1 MVVFNILRGE
11 QTDSL
16 PSKFWGDMM
25 KGYEKILEILQEH
38 GEMSVDQAVNIIKN
52 KGILTNSK
60 AIRNRLKRM
69 ESEELIE
76 ITTNFRVRIR

>member
-1 MVVFNILRGE
+1 MLRGE

-16 PSKFWGDMM
+16 SSKFWGDMM
-25 KGYEKILEILQEH
+25 KGYEKILEILQES

-52 KGILTNSK
+52 KGLLTNNK
-60 AIRNRLKRM
+60 AIRTRLKRM

-76 ITTNFRVRIR
+76 ITTNFRIKIK